1 MAHPIR
7 PESYQEIGNFYTAT
21 VYEKGAEVIRMM
33 HTLLGESVFRSGMDE
48 YFKRHD
54 GQAVTCDDFVE
65 AMNWALQRANP
76 GKNLEQFK
84 RWYSQAGT
92 PRVTA
97 SLAYDEKAQRCAL
110 TLTQQCPPVGVEKQA
125 NAAKLPF
132 HIPVIIG
139 LLDAQGMPFVL
150 GQDSLTG
157 TPQNELMLELT
168 QETQTWVFEHISSK
182 PTPSLLRHFSAPV
195 NLIYPY
201 SNHELALL
209 SSHDQDA
216 FARWESGQEL
226 ASRQI
231 LSMAA
236 AWRQTGQACD
246 PDPVMI
252 QAWGSMLQN
261 NTLDAGYLA
270 RALSLPMEKTVIE
283 RMDEMDPV
291 AVSQARAALK
301 RMLGQY
307 FRTELLEIYQ
317 SNATPGRYSPAP
329 GPSGKRALK
338 NLALSYLISAQDA
351 QAITFAFQQ
360 FNHATNMTDRMA
372 ALGALVHETHG
383 VQTSDAL
390 SAFYENWQHDPL
402 VIDKWFAVQ
411 ASSPQATIQD
421 LLGLMAHPA
430 FTLRNPNRA
439 RSVIFQFCVA
449 NIRGLHA
456 TDGSGYQFWADQ
468 VLALDALNP
477 EIAARLARAF
487 DHWARFIPTVRDQM
501 QRELKRVA
509 AQPNLSRN
517 TLEIISKSLAL

>member
-1 MAHPIR
+1 
-7 PESYQEIGNFYTAT
+7 
-21 VYEKGAEVIRMM
+21 
-33 HTLLGESVFRSGMDE
+33 MDE

-76 GKNLEQFK
+76 GKSLEQFK

-97 SLAYDEKAQRCAL
+97 SLDYDDKAQRCSL
-110 TLTQQCPPVGVEKQA
+110 TLTQQCPPVGVEKHA
-125 NAAKLPF
+125 NAPKLPF
-132 HIPVIIG
+132 HIPIIIG
-139 LLDAQGMPFVL
+139 LLDAQGEPIVI
-150 GQDSLTG
+150 GQDPRTGAPLTE
-157 TPQNELMLELT
+157 QMLELT
-168 QETQTWVFEHISSK
+168 QETQTWGFENVSSR

-209 SSHDQDA
+209 SSYDQDA

-226 ASRQI
+226 ASRQL

-236 AWRQTGQACD
+236 SWRQTGQTCD
-246 PDPVMI
+246 PDPIMI
-252 QAWGSMLQN
+252 KAWGSMLQN
-261 NTLDAGYLA
+261 NNLDAGYLA
-270 RALSLPMEKTVIE
+270 RALSLPIEKMMLE
-283 RMDEMDPV
+283 RMDEMDPI
-291 AVSQARAALK
+291 AISQARSTLK
-301 RMLGQY
+301 RKLSQH
-307 FRTELLEIYQ
+307 FRAELMEIYH
-317 SNATPGRYSPAP
+317 SNATPGHYSPAP

-338 NLALSYLISAQDA
+338 NLALSYLVSAQDA
-351 QAITFAFQQ
+351 QAIEFAFQQ

-372 ALGALVHETHG
+372 ALGVLVHETHG
-383 VQTSDAL
+383 TRTSDVL

-411 ASSPQATIQD
+411 ASSAQTSIED
-421 LLGLMAHPA
+421 LIGLMAHPA

-439 RSVIFQFCVA
+439 RSVIFSFCFA

-456 TDGSGYQFWADQ
+456 ADSSGYRYWADQ
-468 VLALDALNP
+468 VLSLDALNP
-477 EIAARLARAF
+477 EVAARLARAF
-487 DHWARFIPTVRDQM
+487 DHWARFIPTARDQM

-509 AQPNLSRN
+509 DEPNLSRN
-517 TLEIISKSLAL
+517 TLEIISKALAI